1 MGILPDKAVPNR
13 IIKYEVATY
22 REDRWVIECVRE
34 HEDESVAL
42 AKMFL
47 ATDKY
52 EAVRVVRERRAP
64 GDIVF
69 ETAVFEQARVKSN
82 EKKPLSISSSEDDD
96 CWCDTLD
103 DLYGGR
109 SRRVISQLLRTFLD
123 QLGITTLELLTQY
136 RFVKKLDAAGN
147 LRMSAVHRIARA
159 RAEATGAPQADC
171 AKSLDR
177 LVDTALVRAR
187 DALGTRGLPKLGD
200 DGLDK
205 LIARCNAAADNRG
218 DQIFLMRYA
227 IGRSLEPRY
236 GLADKLVMALG
247 WLEGATEALA
257 HNLIDEVV
265 ADCLGSASMI
275 QELLGRQSDMNGALR
290 SLISLASNRFEGTPP
305 NGPSWFPV
313 FHAWLGSQACIETR
327 AVLLARVRRE
337 LAGERPLTRGSAA
350 DEGKALNSLA
360 DMLRNDAEGTFFG
373 GAGLVASLARRW
385 SRLDVAGGFGDL
397 RLPVGQPRDKLK
409 TLLNIERSAF
419 GDSRKRAIATLILDT
434 LRDIPLAGRA
444 DLVPFS
450 IEISASGLLGP
461 AKQAINRE
469 LAGTTA
475 AAAA

>member
-1 MGILPDKAVPNR
+1 MGVLPDKAVPNR
-13 IIKYEVATY
+13 IIKYEIATY
-22 REDRWVIECVRE
+22 REDRWVIECVRQ

-69 ETAVFEQARVKSN
+69 ETPVFEQARAKTN
-82 EKKPLSISSSEDDD
+82 EKKPLSISSSDDDD

-109 SRRVISQLLRTFLD
+109 SRRAIGQLLRTFLD
-123 QLGITTLELLTQY
+123 QLGITVVELLTQY
-136 RFVKKLDAAGN
+136 RFVKKLDDVGN

-159 RAEATGAPQADC
+159 RAEATGAPQAEC

-177 LVDTALVRAR
+177 MVDTALVRAR
-187 DALGTRGLPKLGD
+187 DALGTRGLMKLGD
-200 DGLDK
+200 DGLDI
-205 LIARCNAAADNRG
+205 LIARCNAAADSRSE
-218 DQIFLMRYA
+218 QLFLMRYA

-236 GLADKLVMALG
+236 GLADKMAVALG
-247 WLEGATEALA
+247 WLEVAKDPLA
-257 HNLIDEVV
+257 HNLVDEIV
-265 ADCLGSASMI
+265 ADCFGSASMI
-275 QELLGRQSDMNGALR
+275 QELLGRQPDMNGALR
-290 SLISLASNRFEGTPP
+290 SLIAIASDRFDGAPP
-305 NGPSWFPV
+305 NGPAWFPV
-313 FHAWLGSQACIETR
+313 LHKWLGQHTCIETR

-350 DEGKALNSLA
+350 DEGKALNGLA

-373 GAGLVASLARRW
+373 GAGLIESLARRW

-397 RLPVGQPRDKLK
+397 RLPVGQPRERLK

-434 LRDIPLAGRA
+434 LREIPLAGRA